1 MKRIWSGIFAV
12 MLLLS
17 LAACGTGMKNGA
29 EKTVLAMDTYIRL
42 TAHGGK
48 AAKAVREGEACVLE
62 LEQLLSRTLE
72 DSDVSR
78 VNASAGELTEVDPVT
93 AKLMQAAVSYT
104 EETTGAFD
112 VTVAPVV
119 EAWGF
124 TTDTRQV
131 PTADTLESLLAA
143 VDGEALRTEQDETG
157 VFRAACGADQQ
168 IDLGGIA
175 KGYASDRVADIF
187 TKNEVS
193 GGLAA
198 LGGNVLAYGAKENGD
213 PWKVGVQDPAHPED
227 VSALVGIVELKNAF
241 AVTSGGYQRY
251 FEENGKTYHH
261 IIDPATGYP
270 ADSGLTSV
278 TVVADCFRERSWT
291 EPWNGTM
298 CDALSTAL
306 FVMGEEE
313 ALAFRKSSGY
323 DFDLVLVTADGR
335 VVVTSGIAEE
345 FSFNEESGYLYEIV
359 S

>member
-1 MKRIWSGIFAV
+1 MKRILSGIFAV

-17 LAACGTGMKNGA
+17 LAACGGMKSGA
-29 EKTVLAMDTYIRL
+29 DKTFLAMDTYIRL

-48 AAKAVREGEACVLE
+48 AARAVEQGEKQLVE
-62 LEQLLSRTLE
+62 LERLLSRTLE
-72 DSDVSR
+72 ESDVSR
-78 VNASAGELTEVDPVT
+78 INAANGDWTGVDEST
-93 AKLMQAAVSYT
+93 RQLLMAAVEYT
-104 EETTGAFD
+104 EATDGAFD
-112 VTVAPVV
+112 VTIAPVV

-131 PTADTLESLLAA
+131 PEKAELQALLET
-143 VDGEALRTEQDETG
+143 VDGTALRTLHSNLVAYEPGQ
-157 VFRAACGADQQ
+157 V

-175 KGYASDRVADIF
+175 KGYASDAIAEIF
-187 TKNEVS
+187 GALDVK

-198 LGGNVLAYGAKENGD
+198 LGGNVLAYGAKENGE
-213 PWKVGVQDPAHPED
+213 PWNVGVQDPAHPED
-227 VSALVGIVELKNAF
+227 GNALVGIVALEDAF

-251 FEENGKTYHH
+251 FEENGEFYHH
-261 IIDPATGYP
+261 IIDPTTGYP

-278 TVVADCFRERSWT
+278 TVVAAC
-291 EPWNGTM
+291 EPGIGADAGTM
-298 CDALSTAL
+298 CDAFSTAL

-313 ALAFRKSSGY
+313 ALAFRKNSGY

-335 VVVTSGIAEE
+335 VVVTGGIAQE